1 MTRMWKF
8 LNLSA
13 TDRRLLVSAAVLL
26 GAVRLG
32 LWLLPFQTLRR
43 LLTKMTRHATAQQ
56 AHPSRTASIASI
68 ATEVPNATTRTTH
81 VATTQQTRDYLPDRI
96 VWAVVVASR
105 YVPKSTCLTQAL
117 TAQVLLAQRGFPAQ
131 LHIGVAKQ
139 GEDKPLEA
147 HAWVE
152 SEGRIV
158 IGGSGLG
165 HYTRLSGLERQSL

>member
-1 MTRMWKF
+1 MWKF
-8 LNLSA
+8 LNLST

-32 LWLLPFQTLRR
+32 LWVLPFQTMRR

-56 AHPSRTASIASI
+56 ACPSRTASIASI
-68 ATEVPNATTRTTH
+68 ATEVPN
-81 VATTQQTRDYLPDRI
+81 ATTQQTRDYLPDRI